1 MSFSKLVLLFV
12 AFVASAGALSSPHP
26 RGIHHRALAGR
37 ITVPESPVSPPLPVR
52 RRQNSKRCKSRP
64 SSAALI
70 VSTKDAEATH
80 TREATHTKEAT
91 PTKEVVPTKEAPTT
105 KETEAPKPTTHET
118 THKASPTPKPA
129 PPPTTK
135 EEAPAPTKKPPPPPP
150 TSNLPSFLTG
160 LNTGDAT
167 FYATGLGACGIVNKD
182 TDFIAAASKDLF
194 DAFPGYNGANPNK
207 NPMCNRRVSATYCLR
222 FIR

>member
-1 MSFSKLVLLFV
+1 MNFGEQFASRWLSFTPARYIVYPPWSEPSHSFPMSFSKLVLLFV

-37 ITVPESPVSPPLPVR
+37 ITVPESPLSPPLPVR

-70 VSTKDAEATH
+70 VSTKDATSTKEATH

-118 THKASPTPKPA
+118 THEASPTPKPA

-135 EEAPAPTKKPPPPPP
+135 EEAPAPTKEPSPPP

-167 FYATGLGACGIVNKD
+167 FYASRFSYLLH
-182 TDFIAAASKDLF
+182 F
-194 DAFPGYNGANPNK
+194 NPIYL
-207 NPMCNRRVSATYCLR
+207 S
-222 FIR
+222 